1 MATLGG
7 PALSCRA
14 SEGGMAATR
23 CANLSV
29 PMGGSVLE
37 GEEDGRKGNE
47 YDTLAHLNG
56 KGQLSKARLGKV
68 SLRTKHPPHFS
79 RSQI

>member
-1 MATLGG
+1 
-7 PALSCRA
+7 
-14 SEGGMAATR
+14 
-23 CANLSV
+23 
-29 PMGGSVLE
+29 MGSSVLE